1 MKDDSVNSVTFSQE
15 IYKWLKEQDISDKN
29 RLRLSR
35 IFKAAGPGQVKSA
48 YKLATCLED
57 KKSLETILWGIL
69 AVKMNLEDAR
79 IVLQNNNLFVPDA
92 ESKFVFLRIIEGA
105 LEILH
110 PGSYRFSKEEY
121 RKIKDG
127 LKKRM
132 E

>member
-15 IYKWLKEQDISDKN
+15 IYQWLKEQDIKDKN

-48 YKLATCLED
+48 FALATCSNDAMALEA
-57 KKSLETILWGIL
+57 TLWGIL
-69 AVKMNLEDAR
+69 TMKMDFEDAKK
-79 IVLQNNNLFVPDA
+79 VLENNNYYVPEA
-92 ESKFVFLRIIEGA
+92 ASKFVFLRIIEGA

-110 PGSYRFSKEEY
+110 PGSYRFTKEEY